1 MVAIRPKDM
10 AKMIDYTVIAPDV
23 NVKAV
28 KNKCQDAIKHDFAS
42 VSVNS
47 SFIPLVARI
56 LKGSSVKVC
65 SMIDYPLGSSTS
77 ETKAFETKDAIKNG
91 AQEIDMVVNLSAIKD
106 KNWKYLREDIKAVFD
121 ATKIAGV
128 TRDIIT
134 KVVFNGHLLTNEEIE
149 QTCKIA
155 KDVGVDFI
163 KNKVLLTEEEKE
175 AGENKV
181 NLIRK
186 RVGRGVGVEA
196 FGKIETFEEAIDV
209 LDAGANRIGT
219 EHGIKIVTDDN

>member
-1 MVAIRPKDM
+1 MAIRPKDM
-10 AKMIDYTVIAPDV
+10 AKMIDYTAIAPDES
-23 NVKAV
+23 VKAV
-28 KNKCQDAIKHDFAS
+28 KNKCQDAIEYDFAS
-42 VSVNS
+42 VCVNS
-47 SFIPLVARI
+47 AFIPLAARL

-77 ETKAFETKDAIKNG
+77 KTKAFETKDAIKNG
-91 AQEIDMVVNLSAIKD
+91 AQEIDMSINISAIKD
-106 KNWKYLREDIKAVFD
+106 ENWSYVHEDIKAVFD

-134 KVVFNGHLLTNEEIE
+134 KIVFVTDLLTPEEIE

-155 KDVGVDFI
+155 KDIGVDFI
-163 KNKVLLTEEEKE
+163 KTKVLLTQEKQEEAKD
-175 AGENKV
+175 KI

-186 RVGRGVGVEA
+186 TVGRGVGVEA
-196 FGKIETFEEAIDV
+196 FGEISNFEEAIDV

-219 EHGIKIVTDDN
+219 EHGIVIVTDDN